1 MSVDASR
8 AYFAW
13 KYYHPH
19 EAEDPSAVWAA
30 AWKAGGRAA
39 LNDSSRLVGLVPL
52 LTELL
57 YALEDGRVEV
67 EFRGLEAEHGIDAA
81 YEAAHDAWESTER
94 VANDDCWVSF

>member
-1 MSVDASR
+1 MTDPTA

-13 KYYHPH
+13 KFHHPH
-19 EAEDPSAVWAA
+19 ESEDPSAVWSA

-39 LNDSSRLVGLVPL
+39 LHDSARLLDLVPL

-67 EFRGLEAEHGIDAA
+67 EFRGLATEA
-81 YEAAHDAWESTER
+81 
-94 VANDDCWVSF
+94 F